1 MAFVFR
7 SERKFDYDYHNDSFQ
22 DLSINS
28 KEALKLGNS
37 DIIDKLEQEKKML
50 LNSINNIKN
59 KSNRNPPFSTSSER
73 VSFNTKDE
81 TPGPG
86 AYNINKLLFNRHRQ
100 FSSRRSF
107 SEHNGNEFFN
117 FPTIRLKGV
126 SNDNPGPGQYEPNE
140 SDLFGGKFKQLYK
153 NKINIIRNLSK
164 SAKDIFLE
172 NIKDIKDIKDNNINN
187 QNYIKDF
194 IFVSSSSI
202 TKRKNP
208 QIRNNNSNYN
218 NDKSFNSSSFINMK
232 DSSIIKN
239 HESEILKKK
248 FKKNN
253 SHFSGAT
260 IDTQKSSLNTSNVTY
275 TNQINGNSKILIPK
289 LDNSEISKCF
299 NSLNNKSC
307 LINNNNI
314 INNNSNNN
322 INNKKDV
329 ALSKIDKD
337 EEKKSLNQVTQFK
350 YDKSKIF
357 KNSQAH
363 ERIMS
368 LKNNNFNL
376 KEQLNE
382 FLLSQELFSQ
392 NPGPGYYN
400 PIDPINQ
407 KYFFTKQISD
417 WDIPEIKSKKKLEK
431 ISPGPGEYK
440 IDNNSIENLL
450 QEKMDKNKNI
460 SILFDVKKIAKS
472 RIANEQQSRERNKQL
487 KFLNSMNDHQKLI
500 FENNNKEISENQQIQ
515 YKKKKLNKSLSFN
528 FGSNSKRFKIPI
540 DNIPA
545 VGQYD
550 INTYKSIKEK
560 NENIIENPSYEQ
572 LMKKLENKSELL
584 ERSPV
589 KNDMMT
595 NPGVGD
601 YNPDIISSIKYNF
614 EFKNQIREKPYN
626 NKNKIRNK
634 YEKKVLKRIKEMK
647 EKEKKLIE
655 LLGPGKYFNILNSTF
670 NKQIKTNK
678 NRNKKIIR
686 PPFGIGE
693 DKFENN
699 KQNVY
704 PGPGEYDIN
713 SYYNW
718 ITRTYNVLF
727 Y

>member
-22 DLSINS
+22 DISINS
-28 KEALKLGNS
+28 KETLKLGNS
-37 DIIDKLEQEKKML
+37 DIIDTIMEQEKKIL

-59 KSNRNPPFSTSSER
+59 KSNRNPPFSSSSER
-73 VSFNTKDE
+73 VSLNSKDE

-86 AYNINKLLFNRHRQ
+86 AYNINKLYFNRHRQ

-107 SEHNGNEFFN
+107 SERNGKEYFN

-140 SDLFGGKFKQLYK
+140 KDLFGGKFKKLYK
-153 NKINIIRNLSK
+153 NRVNIIRNLSK
-164 SAKDIFLE
+164 SAKNIFIE
-172 NIKDIKDIKDNNINN
+172 NIKDIKDNSINQKN
-187 QNYIKDF
+187 DIKDF

-208 QIRNNNSNYN
+208 NFKNNNSNNN

-232 DSSIIKN
+232 DNSILKN
-239 HESEILKKK
+239 HESELFKKK
-248 FKKNN
+248 FNKNN
-253 SHFSGAT
+253 SSLCGAT
-260 IDTQKSSLNTSNVTY
+260 IDTQKSSLNTSNLTY

-299 NSLNNKSC
+299 NSINNKSS
-307 LINNNNI
+307 LIDNNNNNI
-314 INNNSNNN
+314 NK
-322 INNKKDV
+322 NNKKD
-329 ALSKIDKD
+329 ASLSKIDKD
-337 EEKKSLNQVTQFK
+337 EEKNNLNQVAQFK

-357 KNSQAH
+357 KNSQDH

-368 LKNNNFNL
+368 IKQKNFNL
-376 KEQLNE
+376 KEKINE

-417 WDIPEIKSKKKLEK
+417 RGVPQKRSKKKPDR

-460 SILFDVKKIAKS
+460 NILFDVKKIAKS
-472 RIANEQQSRERNKQL
+472 RIANEKQSRERNKQL
-487 KFLNSMNDHQKLI
+487 KLLNLINSHQKLI
-500 FENNNKEISENQQIQ
+500 FDNNNKEIAENQQIQ
-515 YKKKKLNKSLSFN
+515 YKKKKINTSLSFN
-528 FGSNSKRFKIPI
+528 FGSNSKRFKIAV
-540 DNIPA
+540 DNLPG

-550 INTYKSIKEK
+550 INNYKSIEEK
-560 NENIIENPSYEQ
+560 NSNIIENPSYDQ
-572 LMKKLENKSELL
+572 LINKLENKSELL

-589 KNDMMT
+589 NKDMMT
-595 NPGVGD
+595 VPGVGD
-601 YNPDIISSIKYNF
+601 YNPDIITSIKYNF
-614 EFKNQIREKPYN
+614 EFKNQIRNKPYN
-626 NKNKIRNK
+626 DKNSIKKK
-634 YEKKVLKRIKEMK
+634 YENKVLKRVKEMK

-655 LLGPGKYFNILNSTF
+655 LLGPGKYFNILKSTF
-670 NKQIKTNK
+670 NKEINMNK
-678 NRNKKIIR
+678 NKNKQIIR

-693 DKFENN
+693 NKFENN
-699 KQNVY
+699 KQNVS
-704 PGPGEYDIN
+704 PGPGEYDIYN
-713 SYYNW
+713 YYNW
-718 ITRTYNVLF
+718 ITKTYNVLF